1 MQRQRPNFLQT
12 LIRSEP
18 GRVVQLGLGV
28 LLILLA
34 PIAATVPQPFP
45 IGIVLIGTGLTLIL
59 RNSGWARRKYVRWQH
74 RYPRAGRI
82 TDMGMRRRRKKAPLR
97 APVAVAD
104 EAPAPD
110 LPADLPDVA
119 RSEARN

>member
-18 GRVVQLGLGV
+18 GRVVQLGLGIV
-28 LLILLA
+28 LILLA
-34 PIAATVPQPFP
+34 PIAATVPQPIP
-45 IGIVLIGTGLTLIL
+45 IGIILLGAGLALIL

-97 APVAVAD
+97 PPVAVVED
-104 EAPAPD
+104 VPEA
-110 LPADLPDVA
+110 LPDVA